1 MFKFA
6 YLFTF
11 EKMEKFCLRWNDFQM
26 NASNAFNKLRKDKDF
41 LDITLVSEDGEH
53 ISAHKVVLS
62 ASSDFFKDTL
72 KMTNHPNPM
81 FFLSGFHSTI
91 LTAVLDY
98 VYNGEVNIFQE
109 EIDEF
114 LKSAE
119 KLKIDGLTRTMEEQD
134 STAYAGNELIG
145 DSYLKEE
152 ENSMTKFSHEAY
164 PLQNQNSDAKMFSS
178 GKKEVYK
185 YDEYFTSCES
195 GWKCNTCG
203 KIASLKKNMKQH
215 VELHMDGLSF
225 PCQHCNQSFRSRNL
239 LKHHKTMIHK
249 QLK

>member
-1 MFKFA
+1 
-6 YLFTF
+6 
-11 EKMEKFCLRWNDFQM
+11 MEKFCLRWNDFQM

-81 FFLSGFHSTI
+81 FFLSGFHSKI

-119 KLKIDGLTRTMEEQD
+119 KLKIDGLTNTIEEQQD
-134 STAYAGNELIG
+134 STFAGNELTEE
-145 DSYLKEE
+145 SYLKEE
-152 ENSMTKFSHEAY
+152 ANSMTQFSQEAY
-164 PLQNQNSDAKMFSS
+164 PLQNQNYDAKMFGSRRN
-178 GKKEVYK
+178 EVYN
-185 YDEYFTSCES
+185 YDEYFASCES
-195 GWKCNTCG
+195 GWKCITCG
-203 KIASLKKNMKQH
+203 KTASSKMNMMQH
-215 VELHMDGLSF
+215 VELHSTHGWTFISLSTL
-225 PCQHCNQSFRSRNL
+225 QSKFQVKKS
-239 LKHHKTMIHK
+239 II
-249 QLK
+249 